1 MGSDCQIHR
10 EGDALPGNGIDLSR
24 EAVASPARRCP
35 VHSEAARW
43 AGVAVI
49 AALGAALYLLGVVP
63 IAAFHSAQALPWVFF
78 IGLFAV
84 TEWWRIHVPFRR
96 GAYVPTFSGLP
107 LAVGLFVLA
116 PWSLV
121 LAWLMGTAISL
132 AAVRR
137 HSPRVVLRSLSL
149 VAIEGSLA
157 VMAAHWLIPS
167 GRLAGAGPWAVV
179 IAMVVAISLLDSA
192 VVLSSISLSAGRLAR
207 ERLPGALMVALAGA
221 LATGCAALVLVS
233 VMGDDPLGMGLL
245 LSLFASFILGVAA
258 YRGERHKRRRI
269 QHLYASRD
277 LLQSDSRSPLSVP
290 TLLQRLCQIFEA
302 AFAEVVILPDSP
314 EQPAQV
320 VRVRG
325 GQTTEASRALDEDM
339 LDDVFAVI
347 VPPTSSVVLRP
358 GVGPSQGG
366 EVLRRRGLRDAIMTA
381 LQVEGRILG
390 TVLVGD
396 RKSDLETFDEEDCKL
411 LSGLGAQVGVS
422 LENLRLDERL
432 KHQAFHDALTGLAN
446 RTLFADRVAHAL
458 HRRVSPGHLRAAI
471 LFIDLDDFKVV
482 NDSLGHACGDM
493 ALQSVTE
500 RLRHVI
506 RPFDTVARLGGDE
519 FAVLLEDLAQ
529 PGEAIAVAERFLE
542 ELSGSFVIQGSA
554 VTIHASVG
562 VAIADNEVTSPDDLL
577 RQADVAMYRAKER
590 GKATIETFEPSMQ
603 WALEHRIQLRN
614 ELEQAL
620 AGDELYVEYQPIVSL
635 RSGDVVGAEALAR
648 WANPRRG
655 SIAPREF
662 IPIAESA
669 GLIRGI
675 GEHVLRSA
683 CGQAVRWAKETPD
696 HPMTVSVNLSP
707 MQLLHPAFASDVA
720 EVLRETGMEPARLTL
735 EITESL
741 LVEDT
746 AVTLERLQ
754 ALKDLGLIL
763 AIDDFGT
770 GYSSLGELK
779 FLPVDALKIPKAF
792 IDNVATDDRERAF
805 LAAIIGL
812 GRTLGLRLVA
822 VGVEDSDQRRQ
833 LKEMDCDLAQGF
845 HIAMPLSADGIAA
858 MIAGQ
863 GARPD
868 KGKGTSA
875 AAVA

>member
-1 MGSDCQIHR
+1 MAAVG
-10 EGDALPGNGIDLSR
+10 AVLSLVLVR
-24 EAVASPARRCP
+24 PLSPFP
-35 VHSEAARW
+35 TAAT
-43 AGVAVI
+43 
-49 AALGAALYLLGVVP
+49 
-63 IAAFHSAQALPWVFF
+63 LPWPIF
-78 IGLFAV
+78 IALFAV
-84 TEWWRIHVPFRR
+84 TEWWCLHVPLRR
-96 GAYVPTFSGLP
+96 ATYLPSLSGLP
-107 LAVGLFVLA
+107 LAVGLCVLA

-121 LAWLMGTAISL
+121 LAWVIGTAVGL
-132 AAVRR
+132 AVVRR
-137 HSPRVVLRSLSL
+137 DSPRVVVRALGL
-149 VAIEGSLA
+149 VAIEASVA
-157 VMAAHWLIPS
+157 VLVIHRLIPS
-167 GRLAGAGPWAVV
+167 GHLAGPLQWGV
-179 IAMVVAISLLDSA
+179 VVAIVAAVSLLDCA
-192 VVLSSISLSAGRLAR
+192 VNLVSLSLSVGRLTR
-207 ERLPGALMVALAGA
+207 ERVWRSLGVALAAA
-221 LATGCAALVLVS
+221 LATSCAALILVTLAGS
-233 VMGDDPLGMGLL
+233 DAVGMGLVL
-245 LSLFASFILGVAA
+245 ATLAGLTLGVAA
-258 YRGERHKRRRI
+258 YGGERHKRRRI

-302 AFAEVVILPDSP
+302 GFAEVVILPDSP
-314 EQPAQV
+314 DQPAQV
-320 VRVRG
+320 VHVRG
-325 GQTTEASRALDEDM
+325 GHATEMTRALDKDM

-347 VPPTSSVVLRP
+347 VPPSSSVVLRP

-366 EVLRRRGLRDAIMTA
+366 EILARRDLKDAIMTA
-381 LQVEGRILG
+381 LQVEGRVLG
-390 TVLVGD
+390 VVLVGD
-396 RKSDLETFDEEDCKL
+396 RKSDLETFDDEDCKL
-411 LSGLGAQVGVS
+411 LSGLGAQIGVS

-458 HRRVSPGHLRAAI
+458 RRRVSPGHVRAAI

-482 NDSLGHACGDM
+482 NDSLGHACGDI

-500 RLRHVI
+500 RLSHVI
-506 RPFDTVARLGGDE
+506 RPFDTVGRLGGDE

-542 ELSGSFVIQGSA
+542 ELTGAFVVQGNA

-562 VAIADNEVTSPDDLL
+562 VAIADNETTSPDDLL

-603 WALEHRIQLRN
+603 WALEHRVQMRN

-620 AGDELYVEYQPIVSL
+620 AADELYVEYQPVVSL
-635 RSGDVVGAEALAR
+635 RSGAVVGAEALAR
-648 WANPRRG
+648 WTNPRRG
-655 SIAPREF
+655 WISPREF

-675 GEHVLRSA
+675 GEHVLRTA
-683 CGQAVRWAKETPD
+683 CGEAVRWMRDQPD
-696 HPMTVSVNLSP
+696 RSLSVSVNLSP
-707 MQLLHPAFASDVA
+707 VQLLHPGFASDVA
-720 EVLRETGMEPARLTL
+720 AVLRDTGMKPSQLTL

-746 AVTLERLQ
+746 ATTLERLQ
-754 ALKDLGLIL
+754 ALKDLGIII

-792 IDNVATDDRERAF
+792 IDNVATDERERAF

-822 VGVEDSDQRRQ
+822 VGVEDPDQRRQ
-833 LKEMDCDLAQGF
+833 LTEMDCDMAQGF
-845 HIAMPLSADGIAA
+845 HFAPPLSADA
-858 MIAGQ
+858 MADLVQ
-863 GARPD
+863 GGASSSKSP
-868 KGKGTSA
+868 A
-875 AAVA
+875 PPAIAVA

>member
-1 MGSDCQIHR
+1 M
-10 EGDALPGNGIDLSR
+10 PGNGNDSSP
-24 EAVASPARRCP
+24 EAVVTSARACPAHR
-35 VHSEAARW
+35 AAVSW
-43 AGVAVI
+43 AGIGVM
-49 AALGAALYLLGVVP
+49 AALGLLLYFLWVLP
-63 IAAFHSAQALPWVFF
+63 LAAFAAATALPWAVFVM
-78 IGLFAV
+78 LFAV
-84 TEWWRIHVPFRR
+84 TEWWRIRLPFRR
-96 GAYVPTFSGLP
+96 GAYVPSLSGLP
-107 LAVGLFVLA
+107 LAVGLFLVA
-116 PWSLV
+116 PWALV
-121 LAWLMGTAISL
+121 PAWVIGTAIGQ
-132 AAVRR
+132 AAIRR
-137 HSPRVVLRSLSL
+137 HSPLVVLRALTL
-149 VAIEGSLA
+149 VTIEGS
-157 VMAAHWLIPS
+157 AAILVIHWLIPS
-167 GRLAGAGPWAVV
+167 GRLAGPGQWAIV
-179 IAMVVAISLLDSA
+179 IGAVTAISLLDGA
-192 VVLSSISLSAGRLAR
+192 VALGHLSLSVGRLVRQRVLRAFAVAI
-207 ERLPGALMVALAGA
+207 LGALGTSCL
-221 LATGCAALVLVS
+221 ALVLVA
-233 VMGDDPLGMGLL
+233 VAGHDTVGMSLL
-245 LSLFASFILGVAA
+245 LTVFASLILGVAA
-258 YRGERHKRRRI
+258 YGGERYKRRRI

-277 LLQSDSRSPLSVP
+277 LLQSDSRAPLSVP
-290 TLLQRLCQIFEA
+290 TLLQRLCQIFDA
-302 AFAEVVILPDSP
+302 GYADVVILPESP
-314 EQPAQV
+314 EQQAQV
-320 VRVRG
+320 VRVRD
-325 GQTTEASRALDEDM
+325 GQTTETSRALDQSM

-347 VPPTSSVVLRP
+347 VPASSSVVLRP
-358 GVGPSQGG
+358 GVGPTQGG
-366 EVLRRRGLRDAIMTA
+366 EILRRRGLKDAIMTA
-381 LQVEGRILG
+381 LQVEGRVLG

-396 RKSDLETFDEEDCKL
+396 RKSDVETFDDEDCKL
-411 LSGLGAQVGVS
+411 LSGLGAQVGIS

-458 HRRVSPGHLRAAI
+458 HRRVSPGHLRAAV

-482 NDSLGHACGDM
+482 NDRLGHACGDI

-529 PGEAIAVAERFLE
+529 PDEAIAVAERFLE

-562 VAIADNEVTSPDDLL
+562 VAIADNEPTSPDDLI

-620 AGDELYVEYQPIVSL
+620 AGGELYVEYQPIVSL
-635 RSGDVVGAEALAR
+635 RSGAVVGAEALAR
-648 WANPRRG
+648 WENPRRG

-662 IPIAESA
+662 IRIAESA

-675 GEHVLRSA
+675 GEHVLRTA
-683 CGQAVRWAKETPD
+683 CGQAVRWMKDQPD
-696 HPMTVSVNLSP
+696 RPMSVSVNLSP
-707 MQLLHPAFASDVA
+707 VQLLHPTFASDVA
-720 EVLRETGMEPARLTL
+720 AVLRDTGMVPSRLTL

-746 AVTLERLQ
+746 AATLERLQ
-754 ALKDLGLIL
+754 SLKDLGIIL

-792 IDNVATDDRERAF
+792 IDNVATDERERAF

-822 VGVEDSDQRRQ
+822 VGVENSDQRRQ
-833 LKEMDCDLAQGF
+833 LQEMDCDMAQGF
-845 HIAMPLSADGIAA
+845 HFATPLAADAIAA
-858 MIAGQ
+858 LISGERTSSKSP
-863 GARPD
+863 GASS
-868 KGKGTSA
+868 G
-875 AAVA
+875 AVA

>member
-1 MGSDCQIHR
+1 
-10 EGDALPGNGIDLSR
+10 
-24 EAVASPARRCP
+24 
-35 VHSEAARW
+35 
-43 AGVAVI
+43 
-49 AALGAALYLLGVVP
+49 
-63 IAAFHSAQALPWVFF
+63 
-78 IGLFAV
+78 
-84 TEWWRIHVPFRR
+84 
-96 GAYVPTFSGLP
+96 
-107 LAVGLFVLA
+107 
-116 PWSLV
+116 
-121 LAWLMGTAISL
+121 
-132 AAVRR
+132 
-137 HSPRVVLRSLSL
+137 
-149 VAIEGSLA
+149 
-157 VMAAHWLIPS
+157 
-167 GRLAGAGPWAVV
+167 
-179 IAMVVAISLLDSA
+179 
-192 VVLSSISLSAGRLAR
+192 
-207 ERLPGALMVALAGA
+207 
-221 LATGCAALVLVS
+221 
-233 VMGDDPLGMGLL
+233 
-245 LSLFASFILGVAA
+245 
-258 YRGERHKRRRI
+258 
-269 QHLYASRD
+269 
-277 LLQSDSRSPLSVP
+277 
-290 TLLQRLCQIFEA
+290 
-302 AFAEVVILPDSP
+302 
-314 EQPAQV
+314 
-320 VRVRG
+320 
-325 GQTTEASRALDEDM
+325 
-339 LDDVFAVI
+339 
-347 VPPTSSVVLRP
+347 
-358 GVGPSQGG
+358 
-366 EVLRRRGLRDAIMTA
+366 
-381 LQVEGRILG
+381 
-390 TVLVGD
+390 
-396 RKSDLETFDEEDCKL
+396 
-411 LSGLGAQVGVS
+411 
-422 LENLRLDERL
+422 
-432 KHQAFHDALTGLAN
+432 
-446 RTLFADRVAHAL
+446 
-458 HRRVSPGHLRAAI
+458 
-471 LFIDLDDFKVV
+471 
-482 NDSLGHACGDM
+482 
-493 ALQSVTE
+493 
-500 RLRHVI
+500 
-506 RPFDTVARLGGDE
+506 
-519 FAVLLEDLAQ
+519 
-529 PGEAIAVAERFLE
+529 
-542 ELSGSFVIQGSA
+542 
-554 VTIHASVG
+554 
-562 VAIADNEVTSPDDLL
+562 VTSPDDLL